1 MLFGLVTSQQIKFFD
16 PQTNDHYNDYTF
28 DPTKFNN
35 AKIIVAYPF
44 QQNSIKEKIGQNLQI
59 EFFNLSDVLQ
69 TRNQQLFNLNDK
81 QQPKVQLEIDFDN
94 QIVKSYFKT
103 NEGVEIISNKEFE
116 RTFTPTQDIED
127 QYYHFLKK
135 YEIKNQYRNVNQ
147 LPQFKDALNL
157 TNIQAF
163 SKENSQIIYS
173 NISNNLICDLV
184 ISNLAT
190 SVIIIS
196 KNVQN
201 FSSLNFVKDRQYFKQ
216 LFCDI
221 SIRIISEQG
230 SLFDYI

>member
-1 MLFGLVTSQQIKFFD
+1 MLFGLVTSKQINFFD
-16 PQTNDHYNDYTF
+16 PKTNDHYNDYTF
-28 DPTKFNN
+28 DQTKFNK

-44 QQNSIKEKIGQNLQI
+44 QQNSIKQKIDQNLQI
-59 EFFNLSDVLQ
+59 EFFNLSDALQ
-69 TRNQQLFNLNDK
+69 ARNQKLFNLNDK
-81 QQPKVQLEIDFDN
+81 QQPKVQLEIDLDN

-116 RTFTPTQDIED
+116 RTFTPTQEIED
-127 QYYHFLKK
+127 QFYHFLKK
-135 YEIKNQYRNVNQ
+135 NVNQ

-163 SKENSQIIYS
+163 LKDNQQILYS

-201 FSSLNFVKDRQYFKQ
+201 FSSQNFVKDRQYFKQ

-221 SIRIISEQG
+221 QIKIVSESS